1 LASPLLEKCPPDKGR
16 DTKHTEKVRGDVHS
30 IDWIGAVARAQI
42 QADTAEIIGC
52 HGLKCAALSPCH
64 EFRDGNRRSVAV
76 RELTLD
82 AHDPLRIRERQRC
95 QQNPVNHGKDCRVRA
110 DAERNGQDRD
120 DGEAR
125 TLDQNARGMADVCQ

>member
-1 LASPLLEKCPPDKGR
+1 M
-16 DTKHTEKVRGDVHS
+16 HS
-30 IDWIGAVARAQI
+30 IDWIRAAARAQI

-82 AHDPLRIRERQRC
+82 AHDPFRIREWQRG
-95 QQNPVNHGKDCRVRA
+95 QQNPVNHGKDRRVRA
-110 DAERNGQDRD
+110 DAERKGQDRD

-125 TLDQNARGMADVCQ
+125 TLDQNAKGMADICQ